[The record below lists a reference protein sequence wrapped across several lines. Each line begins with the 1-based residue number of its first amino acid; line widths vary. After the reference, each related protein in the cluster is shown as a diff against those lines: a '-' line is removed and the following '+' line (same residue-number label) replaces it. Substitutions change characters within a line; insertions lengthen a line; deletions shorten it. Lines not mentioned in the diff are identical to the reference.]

1 MITYSRAPAAMAP
14 VTYPA
19 GVASARSPKR
29 ISTASTTAN
38 AAPANADMAR
48 CSSPPTITWLASSGW
63 FIIAAAPVASWP
75 MAAWPAMA
83 EWVGIGLAIAWWLAI
98 FLWAGMAEVAMCSAG
113 IAAMV
118 VPRNTQAAKQTF
130 RIVRNPI
137 PELAL

>member
-19 GVASARSPKR
+19 GVASARTPKR

-38 AAPANADMAR
+38 AAPAKADMAR

-63 FIIAAAPVASWP
+63 FIIAAAPMASWP
-75 MAAWPAMA
+75 MAAWPAIAECVGIAPAMA

-98 FLWAGMAEVAMCSAG
+98 FLLAEVAMCSDG

-118 VPRNTQAAKQTF
+118 VPRNTQAA
-130 RIVRNPI
+130 
-137 PELAL
+137 